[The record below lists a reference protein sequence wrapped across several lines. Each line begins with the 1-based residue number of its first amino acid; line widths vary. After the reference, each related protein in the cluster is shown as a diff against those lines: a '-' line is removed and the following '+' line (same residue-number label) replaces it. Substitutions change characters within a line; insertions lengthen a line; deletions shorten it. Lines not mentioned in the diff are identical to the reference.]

1 MPNKTQLT
9 DADVESFLA
18 AIKSDRR
25 RQDAEEVLRL
35 MRAVSGERGRM
46 WGASIVGF
54 GVHRYPLAGGKSGEI
69 CKIGFAPR
77 ASATVLY
84 LGDFPGR
91 EDGLS
96 RLGKHKTGVGCI
108 YLSRLEA
115 VDTNVLREL
124 LENSWNRPDEA

>member
-1 MPNKTQLT
+1 VPNKTQPN
-9 DADVESFLA
+9 DAVVESFLS
-18 AIKSDRR
+18 AIKTERR
-25 RQDAEEVLRL
+25 RQDASEVLQM
-35 MRAVSGERGRM
+35 MRAVSGEPGRM

-77 ASATVLY
+77 ANATVLY
-84 LGDFPGR
+84 LGEFPER

-108 YLSRLEA
+108 YVSRLDA
-115 VDTNVLREL
+115 VDKNVLREL
-124 LENSWNRPDEA
+124 VENSWKRPDE